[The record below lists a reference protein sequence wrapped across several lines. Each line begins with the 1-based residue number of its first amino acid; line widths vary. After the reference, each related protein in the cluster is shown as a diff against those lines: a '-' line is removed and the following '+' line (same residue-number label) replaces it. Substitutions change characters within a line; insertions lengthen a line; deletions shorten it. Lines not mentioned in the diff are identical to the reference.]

1 MLSFK
6 SLLVALTA
14 TVGSFA
20 APTGEPAATTN
31 LIKRTAVGTG
41 YSNGF
46 FYSHWTDGG
55 GSVTYNNGNNGQYS
69 VNWKNTGNFVSG
81 KGWSQGWNGRTISYS
96 GSFNPSGNAYLTV
109 YGWTRNP
116 LVEYYIVDNYG
127 TYNPSDGGN
136 YKGTVNTDGGSYNVY
151 TKTRT
156 NQPSIDG
163 TSTFQ
168 QYWSVRTA
176 KRTGG
181 SISFQNHVNFWSS
194 KGMRLGTHS
203 YQILATEGYQSSG
216 SSSITV
222 YQSA

>member
-20 APTGEPAATTN
+20 APTGEPAATTD
-31 LIKRTAVGTG
+31 LMKRTAVGTG

-55 GSVTYNNGNNGQYS
+55 GSVTYNNGNNG
-69 VNWKNTGNFVSG
+69 
-81 KGWSQGWNGRTISYS
+81 
-96 GSFNPSGNAYLTV
+96 GSFNPSGNAYLTL

-136 YKGTVNTDGGSYNVY
+136 YKGTLNTDSGSYNVY